1 MYNTRIIYRK
11 LSMSHTIYMQ
21 RCFDLARLGSG
32 FTSPNPMVGAVIVHE
47 NRIIGEGYHRQ
58 YGGPHAEVN
67 AVSSIKPKDQALLP
81 YSTLY
86 CSLEPCSIFGRTP
99 PCCDLI
105 IRQKI
110 PKVVLSYIDH
120 TPGVDGI
127 SIEKM
132 KAAGIEVTLNV
143 LVEKGRQLSAARN
156 TFVRYQRPYI
166 ILKYAHSQDG
176 FIAPAHEKAYWL
188 TNNFSKRLVHKWR
201 GEIDAILVGTQT
213 ALLDN
218 PRLNNR
224 LFYGPNPLRL
234 VIDKKGRLPST
245 LHLFDGKLPTCV
257 YTHLA
262 DPPIQQ
268 AQLEYI
274 TLDPQQSDLAQILQH
289 LSSINKMILMVEGG
303 ANLLASFIK
312 AGYWDEARIF
322 ESPKKL
328 GAGTPAPSLPTGH
341 REEHFQLQEDQ
352 LRVIYRSDS

>member
-1 MYNTRIIYRK
+1 MP
-11 LSMSHTIYMQ
+11 HTIYMH
-21 RCFDLARLGSG
+21 RCFDLARLGAG
-32 FTSPNPMVGAVIVHE
+32 FTSPNPMVGAVIVHK

-67 AVSSIKPKDQALLP
+67 AINSIKTEDQVLLP

-132 KAAGIEVTLNV
+132 RAAGIEVTLNV
-143 LVEKGRQLSAARN
+143 LVEKGKQLSATRN
-156 TFVRYQRPYI
+156 TFVSSKRPYI

-176 FIAPAHEKAYWL
+176 FLAPADEKAYWL
-188 TNNFSKRLVHKWR
+188 TNSFSKRLVHKWR

-224 LFYGPNPLRL
+224 LFYGPDPLRL

-245 LHLFDGKLPTCV
+245 LHLFDGQLPTCV
-257 YTHLA
+257 YTHLSN
-262 DPPIQQ
+262 PPIRQT
-268 AQLEYI
+268 QLEYI
-274 TLDPQQSDLAQILQH
+274 TLDPQVPDLAQILQH
-289 LSSINKMILMVEGG
+289 LSSINKMVLMVEGG
-303 ANLLASFIK
+303 ASLLTSFIK

-322 ESPKKL
+322 ESPKTL
-328 GAGTPAPSLPTGH
+328 GSGVLAPSLPVGH
-341 REEHFQLQEDQ
+341 RVEHFKLVEDQ
-352 LRVIYRSDS
+352 LRVIYRADS